1 MNTQCPDCKT
11 VFRVTKSQLAQ
22 ADGQVRCGQCS
33 CIFSGFVQLIPDKS
47 DKRMEKADKGDGKA
61 SATPD
66 FFKRMLLARSGGAG
80 KWAKA
85 GWGLGIALMCLVLLL
100 QIAYIERA
108 RLLKHERI
116 GSYIADWCRRIPRCE
131 LPPARDPGRI
141 QLVSRSVYSHPNIEG
156 VLIVN
161 AVVTNS
167 ATFNQPYPI
176 LLISMSNIRGQVIAE
191 RYFTPAEYLAQ
202 GAGDSAGMEPGKS
215 VPVTLAVMDPGQD
228 AMAFELDFL

>member
-1 MNTQCPDCKT
+1 MCCVNTQCPDCKT
-11 VFRVTKSQLAQ
+11 LFRVTKSQLAQ
-22 ADGQVRCGQCS
+22 AGGQVRCGQCG
-33 CIFSGFVQLIPDKS
+33 CIFSGFVQMVGDKS
-47 DKRMEKADKGDGKA
+47 DKRADKKDKKT

-66 FFKRMLLARSGGAG
+66 LFKRMLLTRAGQPG
-80 KWAKA
+80 KWVTA
-85 GWGLGIALMCLVLLL
+85 GWSLGAALLCLGLLL
-100 QIAYIERA
+100 QMAYVERE

-116 GSYIADWCRRIPRCE
+116 GFYLADWCQRIPRCV
-131 LPPARDPGRI
+131 LPPARDLSRV

-161 AVVTNS
+161 AVITNS
-167 ATFNQPYPI
+167 AAFSQPYPV

-191 RYFTPAEYLAQ
+191 RYFTPVEYLIAES
-202 GAGDSAGMEPGKS
+202 DSAGMEPGKS

>member
-1 MNTQCPDCKT
+1 
-11 VFRVTKSQLAQ
+11 VTKSQLAQ
-22 ADGQVRCGQCS
+22 ADGQVRCGQCG

-47 DKRMEKADKGDGKA
+47 DKRAQKSDKGKIKTA
-61 SATPD
+61 ATPD
-66 FFKRMLLARSGGAG
+66 FFKRMLLARSGGVG
-80 KWAKA
+80 KWVKA
-85 GWGLGIALMCLVLLL
+85 GWSLGIALLGLLLLL
-100 QIAYIERA
+100 QAAYTERA

-116 GSYIADWCRRIPRCE
+116 GGYIAVWCQRIPGCE

-141 QLVSRSVYSHPNIEG
+141 QLVSRSVYTHPNIEG

-167 ATFNQPYPI
+167 ATFNQPYPV

-191 RYFTPAEYLAQ
+191 RYFTPAEYLAPD
-202 GAGDSAGMEPGKS
+202 AADSAGMEPGKS